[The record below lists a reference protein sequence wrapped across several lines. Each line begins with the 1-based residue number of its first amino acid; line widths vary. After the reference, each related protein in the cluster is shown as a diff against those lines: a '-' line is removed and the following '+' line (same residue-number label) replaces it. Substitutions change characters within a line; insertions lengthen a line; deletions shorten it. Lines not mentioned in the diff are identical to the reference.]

1 MASAIFSA
9 TLGLMKSILLLILP
23 GLAFLLA
30 PGCGSSSGPIG
41 FNNDGGGGGSGGSGG
56 GDSGPHLVDSSHGD
70 APNLL
75 TDSSKKGD
83 TGGTTTGGPTT
94 CAEAAMQ
101 KSYIG
106 CDYWPTVT
114 ANSVWSIFD
123 YTAVVANP
131 QTTTANVT
139 VTGPASYTFSTTVA
153 PNSLTK
159 IYLPWVPALKG
170 QDGDNCGSF
179 TALTASI
186 TAVASAYH
194 LVASI
199 PVTVY
204 QFNALE
210 YAGMGGPT
218 GKSWAS
224 CPGNTVCEED
234 GAPIGCFSYTNDASL
249 LLPSTAMTGNYRIA
263 TEHGWSLASEGSYF
277 AVTATQDGTTVTI
290 GVSATG
296 SVLAG
301 PGIAATG
308 PGSSL
313 SVGLNAGDV
322 VEILGAPDDS
332 TDLSGSLVHAD
343 KPVQVIAGMQC
354 ADEPLY
360 PGDEDPAQAC
370 DHLESSVLPAET
382 LGKDY
387 VVTVPTSPNGA
398 VIGAKVRFYG
408 NVDGTTLTYSPS
420 MPPGCPTS
428 LDAGQV
434 VECTGT
440 ASCPYMGDLGTETA
454 NCVTDSFEV
463 TGPNEFAVTTFM
475 LGGTIQDPSASIEM
489 QLGDPSMS
497 PMVTTAQY
505 RTHYIFL
512 APTDYVQSYADV
524 VESAGDTLTLDG
536 AAVTTAATPLN
547 SSWSIVRIPL
557 TAGADG
563 THVLTGTKPFGVQVI
578 GYGNYTSYQ
587 YPAGLDLVEI
597 SMPPPPPPPPK

>member
-1 MASAIFSA
+1 
-9 TLGLMKSILLLILP
+9 MKTRRLLILP
-23 GLAFLLA
+23 GLAFLLSPA
-30 PGCGSSSGPIG
+30 CGSGNSGVG
-41 FNNDGGGGGSGGSGG
+41 FTMDGGGGG
-56 GDSGPHLVDSSHGD
+56 GDSGGDGGPHLTDATSHGD
-70 APNLL
+70 APSLV
-75 TDSSKKGD
+75 TDSGKKDSD
-83 TGGTTTGGPTT
+83 TGTTTSGGPTT
-94 CAEAAMQ
+94 CTEAAMQ

-139 VTGPASYTFSTTVA
+139 VTGPGSFSMAYTVA
-153 PNSLTK
+153 PSSLTK

-170 QDGDNCGSF
+170 MDGDNCGSF
-179 TALTASI
+179 TPLTASI

-194 LVASI
+194 LVSSI

-210 YAGMGGPT
+210 YQGMGGPP
-218 GKSWAS
+218 GKDWSS
-224 CPGNTVCEED
+224 CPGNSVCEDD
-234 GAPIGCFSYTNDASL
+234 GTPIGCFSFTNDASL
-249 LLPSTAMTGNYRIA
+249 LLPSTAMTGNYRVA

-277 AVTATQDGTTVTI
+277 VVTATQDGTTVTI

-301 PGIAATG
+301 PGIAAT
-308 PGSSL
+308 PAGSSL

-322 VEILGAPDDS
+322 VEIVGAPDDTS
-332 TDLSGSLVHAD
+332 DLSGSLVHAD
-343 KPVQVIAGMQC
+343 KPVQVLAGMQC

-360 PGDEDPAQAC
+360 PGDSDPAQAC

-387 VVTVPTSPNGA
+387 VVTVPTSPGGA

-420 MPPGCPTS
+420 MPPGCPTT

-434 VECTGT
+434 VECVGT
-440 ASCPYMGDLGTETA
+440 ASCPYMGDLGTDTA
-454 NCVTDSFEV
+454 NCVTESFEV
-463 TGPNEFAVTTFM
+463 TGSSEFAVTTFM
-475 LGGTIQDPSASIEM
+475 LGGTIQDPAASVGM

-497 PMVTTAQY
+497 PMVTTAQF

-512 APTDYVQSYADV
+512 APTDYTQSYADV
-524 VESAGDTLTLDG
+524 VETAGDTLTLDG
-536 AAVTTAATPLN
+536 APVTTAATPLN
-547 SSWSIVRIPL
+547 ASWSIVRIPL
-557 TAGADG
+557 MAGADG

-587 YPAGLDLVEI
+587 YPAGLDLVAI
-597 SMPPPPPPPPK
+597 STPPPPPPPPPK